1 MTIGASDI
9 SVIICAY
16 TLDRWDDIQDTI
28 TAVMGQTQAPRETI
42 LAIDNNDELLK
53 RSQELF
59 RGVKVI
65 ANAGGPG
72 ANGARNT
79 AVSEASGVAVAFLDD
94 DAVPESDWLAELV
107 QGFSDD
113 KVLGV
118 GGACIPD
125 FKTARPRWL
134 APEFDW
140 VVGCS
145 HAGLPRH
152 DAVVR
157 NVIAANMAV
166 RSEVLASVGG
176 FADELGRLARPGQAV
191 TGTAEETEFCI
202 RSARLNPGHHWLYSP
217 RARVNHRV
225 PAARVTWS
233 YYVARCRLE
242 GSAKATLASRE
253 GDSLALASERAY
265 TRSVLPKAVL
275 RELRSA
281 LRGDFG
287 GLRCAAAIVAGTA
300 ITAGWY
306 AVGRAK
312 SIRA

>member
-1 MTIGASDI
+1 MTIAASDI

-28 TAVMGQTQAPRETI
+28 SAVMEQTESPRETL
-42 LAIDNNDELLK
+42 LAIDNNDELLQ

-59 RGVKVI
+59 REVKVLS
-65 ANAGGPG
+65 NVGGPG

-94 DAVPESDWLAELV
+94 DAVPEPDWLAELV
-107 QGFSDD
+107 KGFGNDNI
-113 KVLGV
+113 LGI

-145 HAGLPRH
+145 HAGLPKQ

-217 RARVNHRV
+217 RARVSHRV
-225 PAARVTWS
+225 PAARTTWS

-242 GSAKATLASRE
+242 GSAKATLAARE
-253 GDSLALASERAY
+253 GDSMALESERAY
-265 TRSVLPKAVL
+265 TRSVLPRAIW
-275 RELRSA
+275 RELRAA
-281 LRGDFG
+281 LAGDVG

-306 AVGRAK
+306 AVGRAR
-312 SIRA
+312 SIRT